1 MNETIDNK
9 IRALYRKNK
18 GKPSYLAVSG
28 IDLLITILTI
38 IAFMSLISYN
48 LVHSKFKEIKQNWT
62 ENRCK
67 PHIIPFAGLINK
79 NDPTKSSFENTGEN
93 FEKCTQDI
101 LNTIS
106 DDATKPINYMLDTIN
121 KLFKEMV
128 GDMKNSKALLA
139 NIRHNI
145 SKITGSIMGKAL
157 NLTTPIVKIGVT
169 IKDTSAKII
178 GILTTFLY
186 SFISVIKLIVATLK
200 DIYKIIVAAQIALSA
215 TLVLLWV
222 GFYAATFIP
231 GLSTILLPPII
242 SLTILI
248 STIIALGVVVEV
260 IINLL
265 EDPNSFKNREKK
277 DKKHNTDK
285 KHNKDKKHNTDKTYN
300 NDIKPYNS
308 KDTENNKIFTPCC
321 FDKNTRIR
329 MWDKSNHKTIQQIN
343 VGDKLADGSFVTA
356 KMKLSS
362 CNQNMFKLNG
372 VIVSGLHKIKNEDEW
387 MYVADYKNSEY
398 IEDYREP
405 FIYCINTT
413 NKKILVENMEF
424 MDWDEIDDMDINEIR
439 QKLHSN
445 KFMNTIRT
453 GFTYKDIHYYLDG
466 GFSHDTKIEL
476 EDGRSVN
483 ICDIDVNDILRFGEE
498 VIGIVEID
506 STNISNCFK
515 YKLPNGDI
523 ISGGPN
529 LNFYN
534 ENIND
539 VTNINEVQNDNE
551 LNCNKIYHLL
561 TDQKQFTIQNTLFY
575 DYDSALER
583 YLERD
588 GGFYSIHAKNFY
600 L

>member
-38 IAFMSLISYN
+38 ITFMSLISYN

-106 DDATKPINYMLDTIN
+106 DDATKPINYMMDTIN

-128 GDMKNSKALLA
+128 DDMKNSKALLA

-145 SKITGSIMGKAL
+145 SNITGSVMGKAL

-178 GILTTFLY
+178 GVLTTLLY
-186 SFISVIKLIVATLK
+186 SFIGVIKLIVATLK

-248 STIIALGVVVEV
+248 TTIIALGVVVEV
-260 IINLL
+260 IIAFL

-277 DKKHNTDK
+277 DKKRYNDIKHSNDK
-285 KHNKDKKHNTDKTYN
+285 KHNKDKKRD

-329 MWDKSNHKTIQQIN
+329 MWDK
-343 VGDKLADGSFVTA
+343 
-356 KMKLSS
+356 
-362 CNQNMFKLNG
+362 
-372 VIVSGLHKIKNEDEW
+372 
-387 MYVADYKNSEY
+387 
-398 IEDYREP
+398 
-405 FIYCINTT
+405 
-413 NKKILVENMEF
+413 
-424 MDWDEIDDMDINEIR
+424 
-439 QKLHSN
+439 
-445 KFMNTIRT
+445 
-453 GFTYKDIHYYLDG
+453 
-466 GFSHDTKIEL
+466 
-476 EDGRSVN
+476 
-483 ICDIDVNDILRFGEE
+483 
-498 VIGIVEID
+498 
-506 STNISNCFK
+506 
-515 YKLPNGDI
+515 
-523 ISGGPN
+523 
-529 LNFYN
+529 
-534 ENIND
+534 
-539 VTNINEVQNDNE
+539 
-551 LNCNKIYHLL
+551 
-561 TDQKQFTIQNTLFY
+561 
-575 DYDSALER
+575 
-583 YLERD
+583 
-588 GGFYSIHAKNFY
+588 
-600 L
+600 